1 MSNLLFIFYVIMRFN
16 ASITVKI
23 NTVKDMKAQIL
34 KIAKALEKGTINT
47 EQARIL
53 LLGLLIV
60 SVSDDDIQNV
70 AVDKASDG
78 KYTWNFDYGVDMAKW
93 MRDKLINH

>member
-1 MSNLLFIFYVIMRFN
+1 MNQEFLHMQKLAGI
-16 ASITVKI
+16 ITESQY
-23 NTVKDMKAQIL
+23 TVKDMKAQIL
-34 KIAKALEKGTINT
+34 KIAKDLEKGTINT
-47 EQARIL
+47 EQAQTL

>member
-1 MSNLLFIFYVIMRFN
+1 
-16 ASITVKI
+16 
-23 NTVKDMKAQIL
+23 MKAQIL
-34 KIAKALEKGTINT
+34 KIAKDLEKGTINT
-47 EQARIL
+47 EQARTL

-70 AVDKASDG
+70 AVDKASEG

-93 MRDKLINH
+93 MRDKLLKTYVSYTKR